1 MADGDQQQ
9 YDTSQLDTVEHP
21 TLGTLKFP
29 HAMPP
34 EERNASIEQMEKQRP
49 VAQTPEEKAAAQK
62 RNATPTEFEKQNT
75 PSFWGEAARTAAKIP
90 LKAVGF
96 DTNSQSP
103 VSDWLKG
110 AARTFTNP
118 TGTVKDVV
126 GQMDDLSRQART
138 IHATGQSVEPAQPT
152 ETGAFQ
158 TRPGGPVQ
166 KLGAP
171 LEHPF
176 ASAALREAASM
187 VPILGPGAVAA
198 GHGLARATTPQET
211 GEALADAGGTAGQA
225 FLATE
230 PGQKLANDAI
240 EKIGGGVN
248 RKVVQPATEWA
259 GNVTSKLRT
268 PGAQQA
274 TTQAIQPSVNIPNA
288 QRSISI
294 AGPRIQQLKQAG
306 ALTDLDGNPISE
318 IKSPG
323 DLVAASRNAQKHII
337 GAIEDRLGPVADLQQ
352 DTANVAKDMRASVSK
367 RVREQ
372 FPEQAAA
379 IDKRAATYE
388 KPRTLRDI
396 NDAIID
402 ANDDLKGMYKQPV
415 AGESSTSAGI
425 KATQAEVK
433 QLRQI
438 LDKGVE
444 NLSGSGVAD
453 LKREWGAQRDIE
465 RAAARQHAIATRTKG
480 ANLWEGLATLHA
492 AGDLVSGNLLGA
504 VRGAATMAVGKR
516 LALLR
521 DPNYL
526 IDQAFQGKKS
536 FEPAD
541 AIPPH
546 TGPPAPRGLL
556 PRPPIE
562 MPSGTPDTSGSVRGG
577 RYTTPKALLPAPAEP
592 LKSSGPPPKV
602 SPQFAKEA
610 LGTIQPI
617 ALGPGEGGPMYKGP
631 MRPATPRGLPALPET
646 AGAGSPP
653 ALKVTNEM
661 GIRWAHSPDGK
672 YRVSIPKRISDAE
685 LPAYAAQKLAEQK
698 IIHEGMPKAANQ

>member
-1 MADGDQQQ
+1 MADDQGQ

-34 EERNASIEQMEKQRP
+34 EERNASIEQMEKQHP
-49 VAQTPEEKAAAQK
+49 AAQTPEEKAAAQK
-62 RNATPTEFEKQNT
+62 RNATETEFEKQNK
-75 PSFWGEAARTAAKIP
+75 PSFWGEVARTAAKIP
-90 LKAVGF
+90 LKAAGF

-103 VSDWLKG
+103 DSDWLKSV
-110 AARTFTNP
+110 ARTFTNP

-126 GQMDDLSRQART
+126 GGMDDLSRQART
-138 IHATGQSVEPAQPT
+138 IRATGQSVEPAQPT
-152 ETGAFQ
+152 EAGAFQ

-166 KLGAP
+166 KLGDP
-171 LEHPF
+171 LAHPTL
-176 ASAALREAASM
+176 SAAVKTAASM
-187 VPILGPGAVAA
+187 VPVIGPGAVQA
-198 GHGLARATTPQET
+198 GHQLARATTPQET
-211 GEALADAGGTAGQA
+211 GEALANAGGVTGQA

-230 PGQKLANDAI
+230 PGKKLASDAI

-248 RKVVQPATEWA
+248 RKVVQPVAEGI
-259 GNVTSKLRT
+259 GNMTSRLRT
-268 PGAQQA
+268 PEAQQA

-288 QRSISI
+288 QKSI
-294 AGPRIQQLKQAG
+294 AVGGPRIQQLKQAG
-306 ALTDLDGNPISE
+306 ALTDLNGNPISE
-318 IKSPG
+318 IKTPG
-323 DLVAASRNAQKHII
+323 DLVAASRNAQGHII
-337 GAIEDRLGPVADLQQ
+337 GAIEQRLGPVADLQQ
-352 DTANVAKDMRASVSK
+352 DTANVAKDMRASISR

-379 IDKRAATYE
+379 IEKRAATYE
-388 KPRTLRDI
+388 KPRSLRDI

-402 ANDDLKGMYKQPV
+402 ANDDLKSMYNKPV
-415 AGESSTSAGI
+415 AGESSTSASI

-465 RAAARQHAIATRTKG
+465 RAAARQHAVATRTKG
-480 ANLWEGLATLHA
+480 ANLWEGLAALHA

-536 FEPAD
+536 FKPAD

-546 TGPPAPRGLL
+546 AGPPPPKGLL
-556 PRPPIE
+556 PRPPIQ
-562 MPSGTPDTSGSVRGG
+562 MPSGMPDTSGSVRGG
-577 RYTTPKALLPAPAEP
+577 RWTTPKGLIPE
-592 LKSSGPPPKV
+592 STGTQRIPPSVAQKAV
-602 SPQFAKEA
+602 AAAKGTASERPQVK
-610 LGTIQPI
+610 
-617 ALGPGEGGPMYKGP
+617 YKGGINEKGVEAST
-631 MRPATPRGLPALPET
+631 RPLSREESMTGLSGEIARMNDTLRNSARPEVEKAQLRQQISEYQKRLDELRG
-646 AGAGSPP
+646 
-653 ALKVTNEM
+653 
-661 GIRWAHSPDGK
+661 
-672 YRVSIPKRISDAE
+672 
-685 LPAYAAQKLAEQK
+685 Q
-698 IIHEGMPKAANQ
+698 